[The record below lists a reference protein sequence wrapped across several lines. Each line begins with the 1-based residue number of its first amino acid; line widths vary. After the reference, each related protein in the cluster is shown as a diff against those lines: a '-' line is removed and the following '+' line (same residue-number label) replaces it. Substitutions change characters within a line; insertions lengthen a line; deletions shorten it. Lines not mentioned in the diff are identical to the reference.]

1 MYLLGSMTG
10 FRFYVKAGFKIQDCK
25 KKLSLPFLFCKLRLD
40 EQIKKKKKSVAKAF
54 KNGNLCLIPK
64 SLDVPAKMEFKA
76 EVLRD
81 SALTKVAA
89 SALILRQVQQ
99 NAKKIQQGRTR

>member
-1 MYLLGSMTG
+1 MTG

-40 EQIKKKKKSVAKAF
+40 ELIKKKKKKSVAKAF
-54 KNGNLCLIPK
+54 KNRNLCLIPK
-64 SLDVPAKMEFKA
+64 SLDVPAKMELKA

-81 SALTKVAA
+81 SALTKIAA
-89 SALILRQVQQ
+89 SALILRQV
-99 NAKKIQQGRTR
+99 

>member
-40 EQIKKKKKSVAKAF
+40 ELIKKKKQK
-54 KNGNLCLIPK
+54 
-64 SLDVPAKMEFKA
+64 
-76 EVLRD
+76 
-81 SALTKVAA
+81 KVWLKRLKTEIYA
-89 SALILRQVQQ
+89 
-99 NAKKIQQGRTR
+99 

>member
-1 MYLLGSMTG
+1 M
-10 FRFYVKAGFKIQDCK
+10 
-25 KKLSLPFLFCKLRLD
+25 
-40 EQIKKKKKSVAKAF
+40 AKAF